1 MRLSA
6 SQPGERDIYIS
17 KTCFR
22 AGLSSLD
29 QSEGDTEDWLE
40 TIGFDFDED
49 AVEVFGAFGEHEML
63 DDLIDS
69 GELPWALDGSEHVSA
84 ERLTELDAGAAPNQ
98 SEIEA
103 FKELWV
109 QNLLESKEE
118 GSVVFLGRVMMRMGK
133 LERLFRSYIRFLGRW
148 FSIEATEIWVFVKKT
163 GNSFDGVE
171 ARFFAASIG
180 NPECARKVFMHGV
193 LVEDYLA

>member
-1 MRLSA
+1 LRLSA
-6 SQPGERDIYIS
+6 SQPGGRDIYIS
-17 KTCFR
+17 KTWLR
-22 AGLSSLD
+22 TGLSSLD

-69 GELPWALDGSEHVSA
+69 GELPWALDGSEQVSA

-109 QNLLESKEE
+109 QNLLESKED
-118 GSVVFLGRVMMRMGK
+118 GSVVFVGRVTMRMGK
-133 LERLFRSYIRFLGRW
+133 LERLYRRYTRFLGRW
-148 FSIEATEIWVFVKKT
+148 FSTEATEIWVFVKKT

-171 ARFFAASIG
+171 GAIFRGF
-180 NPECARKVFMHGV
+180 HW
-193 LVEDYLA
+193 